1 MKVNGYGIRDH
12 LRLLAPLFGL
22 LIVAWAARLGL
33 SACHSPLWCSRVVS
47 VTGATA
53 GCVLLAAVLIHFRR
67 FGGYANV
74 VVSSLLLNLWA
85 QLLTV
90 GAIVFAVATGTEN
103 IYTAPEFSP
112 PQYAQPYVDP
122 YHLHHIYGHLTFVL
136 GFGTLAGAGVG
147 CLMLWLLRTLLPMRQ
162 KQASESN

>member
-1 MKVNGYGIRDH
+1 MKVNGFGIRDH
-12 LRLLAPLFGL
+12 LRLLAPLLGL
-22 LIVAWAARLGL
+22 LAVVWALRLGL
-33 SACHSPLWCSRVVS
+33 SACGSPQWCSRVVS

-85 QLLTV
+85 QFLIV

-103 IYTAPEFSP
+103 VYTAPEFSTP
-112 PQYAQPYVDP
+112 FADP
-122 YHLHHIYGHLTFVL
+122 YHLRHIYGHLTFVIGL
-136 GFGTLAGAGVG
+136 GTLSGAAVG
-147 CLMLWLLRTLLPMRQ
+147 CLMLWLLRALLPMRQ
-162 KQASESN
+162 KQARQDGTIAD